1 MEGTNGMFSAKLREM
16 EREYGTMQRELR
28 RLEAGREN
36 SPRELD
42 EIWREYEEQLARL
55 ERTARTCRS
64 PAMARMADLQR
75 EYERKMEQILQ
86 ERLTGAGAEGQA
98 EAAALYAEYAM
109 DFAVQT
115 MRYALMAALSAAQ
128 LEENVYA
135 FQEKGEEE
143 CNE

>member
-36 SPRELD
+36 SPREL
-42 EIWREYEEQLARL
+42 ERIWREYEEQLARL

-128 LEENVYA
+128 LEKNVYA

>member
-36 SPRELD
+36 SPREL
-42 EIWREYEEQLARL
+42 ERIWREYEEQLARL

-98 EAAALYAEYAM
+98 EATALYAEYAM

-128 LEENVYA
+128 LEKNVYA

>member
-75 EYERKMEQILQ
+75 EYERKMEQILE

-128 LEENVYA
+128 LEKNVYA

>member
-1 MEGTNGMFSAKLREM
+1 
-16 EREYGTMQRELR
+16 
-28 RLEAGREN
+28 
-36 SPRELD
+36 
-42 EIWREYEEQLARL
+42 
-55 ERTARTCRS
+55 
-64 PAMARMADLQR
+64 
-75 EYERKMEQILQ
+75 MEQILQ

-128 LEENVYA
+128 LEKNVYA

>member
-36 SPRELD
+36 SPREL
-42 EIWREYEEQLARL
+42 ERIWREYEERLARL

-98 EAAALYAEYAM
+98 EAALYAEYAM

-128 LEENVYA
+128 LEKNVYA